1 MESELIQTLKSVT
14 ESINALAQ
22 PRFIDWL
29 AVILSLFSI
38 TVSGAAILFAVRV
51 ANKQNKIALFDKRF
65 SAFSII
71 IACIGFGKS
80 LKAIDP
86 DDPNAN
92 RILYD
97 MFVDSFSNEIHCSRD
112 IDYMLTYIKNELGKL
127 ILLFKLN
134 EEEKS
139 IISNSA
145 MTLIAI
151 MTTQENLYSNEWCNN
166 AISFS
171 NWMDNLEKNTIR
183 KMAKILKLSK

>member
-1 MESELIQTLKSVT
+1 MESELVQTLKSIT

-29 AVILSLFSI
+29 AVIL
-38 TVSGAAILFAVRV
+38 SGAAILFAVRV

-65 SAFSII
+65 NAFSII

-80 LKAIDP
+80 IKTIDP

-92 RILYD
+92 IILCD
-97 MFVDSFSNEIHCSRD
+97 MFVDYFSNEIHCSRD

-127 ILLFKLN
+127 ILLFELS

-139 IISNSA
+139 IISKSA
-145 MTLIAI
+145 ITLIAI
-151 MTTQENLYSNEWCNN
+151 MTTQENLYSNKWCNN

-183 KMAKILKLSK
+183 KMG